1 MRPEGGLL
9 RPLRGISSNPEA
21 RIRIENAKRWQQMQL
36 RYELSADEEDL
47 RATVTFVESTKRR
60 EKKEEEEEPRKVDEG
75 LERDDKFTSIQ

>member
-1 MRPEGGLL
+1 MRLEGGLL

-21 RIRIENAKRWQQMQL
+21 RIRIANAKRWQQMQL

-60 EKKEEEEEPRKVDEG
+60 EKKEEDEEPRKVDEG
-75 LERDDKFTSIQ
+75 LQRDDRFTSIQ

>member
-21 RIRIENAKRWQQMQL
+21 RIRIANAKRWQQMQL

-60 EKKEEEEEPRKVDEG
+60 EKKEEDEEPRKVDEG
-75 LERDDKFTSIQ
+75 LQRDDRFTSIQ